1 VDGGDWEAD
10 LKPITRQKGVCM
22 VIQDHHTS
30 CPLKT
35 REATDLERS

>member
-10 LKPITRQKGVCM
+10 LKPATYQKSVCV

-35 REATDLERS
+35 REVTDLERS